1 MSSAIPSAPISR
13 GPRQEWPIP
22 VHLANG
28 RLDSVVRC
36 GDRGPVHYHLIE
48 ALRHLDS
55 GHPWPSVWAIP
66 GSSFKSIIA
75 NTRALLS
82 AEEAYRHIRFCI
94 HSETTPNRA
103 TVEQRLELYGDRLH
117 FFETNDIYQWAQD
130 NSNDDQAQVRPS
142 SD

>member
-1 MSSAIPSAPISR
+1 MSSAIPSASVSR

-36 GDRGPVHYHLIE
+36 GDRGPVPYHLIE
-48 ALRHLDS
+48 ALRHLES

-66 GSSFKSIIA
+66 GSSIKSIIN

-94 HSETTPNRA
+94 HSETSPNRA
-103 TVEQRLELYGDRLH
+103 TKAQREALYGDRLE
-117 FFETNDIYQWAQD
+117 FFETDNIYKWAQD
-130 NSNDDQAQVRPS
+130 NSNGDHDQVRPS